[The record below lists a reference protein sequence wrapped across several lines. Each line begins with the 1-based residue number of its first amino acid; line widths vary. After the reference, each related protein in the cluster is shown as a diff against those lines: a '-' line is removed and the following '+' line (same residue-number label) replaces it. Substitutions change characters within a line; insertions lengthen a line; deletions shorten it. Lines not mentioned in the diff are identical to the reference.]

1 VDARKNSSVRDADA
15 LLSHLVMG
23 FIERRVAPQTISDII
38 LAQVNESGAEPE
50 DFQAATLNGVLESIA
65 GSNAAS
71 GLQEIIV
78 FLAKRRDFP
87 EFLSPASVMASLA
100 ALLTHPLRGIQPGDG
115 RFEQFCQI
123 LDQLALRSTV
133 VLAKS
138 NPNTLKLGKMRLVN
152 ALKSVSGLIA
162 ALAQYCPQLV
172 ILRQV
177 LLKPVAAGIPQL
189 SKGELADVPAVL
201 ANIRSLPD
209 SVLVHKTPRDCKTS
223 AESAGVLN
231 KLRHLEIVIAA
242 LVPGAGPESPATP
255 DRLCAVSS
263 LGEWTPF
270 KRSFVVEW
278 LLSGCLREVLVNKG
292 ERSLLSESLRV
303 LFARTNMHLDV
314 LKGAARALQKDLCEI
329 VLPDH
334 LEHQPAGTTMPSA
347 AVRNEYLQIA
357 STMFFAALYDPLR
370 SDSSVPLSEQLAAE
384 FVPWALQLPCD
395 PPDCRIVTRVHLTW
409 LRIME
414 THEWVEG
421 LSQPPQWIFEKAN
434 QNAALVFQIAPGHW
448 LQAHASNFVDALWQE
463 SLHSEFQSGKAHLDY
478 VEFLIRSMRKKSPL
492 FASEVE
498 LLICL
503 HLLGRAQSSEQAQ
516 IKLSHTRLKMAEQSD
531 RPLSAEAR
539 ATLEILEDGQEKLAL
554 GPNPLARA
562 LALLSRTCWSVEA
575 KAARLQVNSDGFRVR
590 S

>member
-38 LAQVNESGAEPE
+38 LAQVNESGVEPE

-87 EFLSPASVMASLA
+87 EFLSPASVLASLS

-138 NPNTLKLGKMRLVN
+138 NPNALKLGKMRLVN
-152 ALKSVSGLIA
+152 AVKSASGLIA

-177 LLKPVAAGIPQL
+177 LLKPVATGVPQV
-189 SKGELADVPAVL
+189 SKGDLADVPAVL
-201 ANIRSLPD
+201 ATIRTLPD
-209 SVLVHKTPRDCKTS
+209 SVLVHKTPRDYKTG
-223 AESAGVLN
+223 AETAGVLN

-242 LVPGAGPESPATP
+242 LVPNVGSESQ
-255 DRLCAVSS
+255 DLSRAVSA

-278 LLSGCLREVLVNKG
+278 LLSGCLREVLLNKG
-292 ERSLLSESLRV
+292 DRSLLAESLRV
-303 LFARTNMHLDV
+303 LFSRTNMHLDV
-314 LKGAARALQKDLCEI
+314 LKGAARAFQKDLCGI

-334 LEHQPAGTTMPSA
+334 LEHQPAGTNIPSA
-347 AVRNEYLQIA
+347 ALRNEYLQVA
-357 STMFFAALYDPLR
+357 ATLFFAALYDSQR
-370 SDSSVPLSEQLAAE
+370 SDSAVTLSEQLAAE

-395 PPDCRIVTRVHLTW
+395 PPECRIVTRAQLTW
-409 LRIME
+409 LRIVE
-414 THEWVEG
+414 TREWVEG
-421 LSQPPQWIFEKAN
+421 LSQPPKWIFEKAN
-434 QNAALVFQIAPGHW
+434 QNAALIFQIAPGHW
-448 LQAHASNFVDALWQE
+448 LQANASYFVDALWQE
-463 SLHSEFQSGKAHLDY
+463 SLHSEFQVSPAHHDY

-516 IKLSHTRLKMAEQSD
+516 IKLAHTRLKMTEQPD

-539 ATLEILEDGQEKLAL
+539 ATLEVLEDGEEKLAL

-562 LALLSRTCWSVEA
+562 LALLSRTCWNVEA

>member
-1 VDARKNSSVRDADA
+1 MLFPRWGSVRRRCSSGCSQKQIRS
-15 LLSHLVMG
+15 LLS
-23 FIERRVAPQTISDII
+23 
-38 LAQVNESGAEPE
+38 
-50 DFQAATLNGVLESIA
+50 
-65 GSNAAS
+65 
-71 GLQEIIV
+71 
-78 FLAKRRDFP
+78 
-87 EFLSPASVMASLA
+87 
-100 ALLTHPLRGIQPGDG
+100 HPLRGIQPGDG
-115 RFEQFCQI
+115 RFEQFCEI

-138 NPNTLKLGKMRLVN
+138 NPNALKLGKMRLVN
-152 ALKSVSGLIA
+152 AVKSASVLIA

-172 ILRQV
+172 ILRQA
-177 LLKPVAAGIPQL
+177 LLKPVAAGISQN

-209 SVLVHKTPRDCKTS
+209 SVLVHKTPRDYKTS
-223 AESAGVLN
+223 AENAGVLN

-242 LVPGAGPESPATP
+242 LASSNGQESQ
-255 DRLCAVSS
+255 DLGRVVGS

-270 KRSFVVEW
+270 KRSFIVEW
-278 LLSGCLREVLVNKG
+278 LLSGCLREVLLHKG
-292 ERSLLSESLRV
+292 ERRLLAESLQL
-303 LFARTNMHLDV
+303 LFSRTNMHLDV
-314 LKGAARALQKDLCEI
+314 LKGAARALQKDLCGI
-329 VLPDH
+329 VLPDQ
-334 LEHQPAGTTMPSA
+334 LEHQPAGTNMPSA
-347 AVRNEYLQIA
+347 AARTEYLQVA
-357 STMFFAALYDPLR
+357 SSLFFAALYDPLR
-370 SDSSVPLSEQLAAE
+370 PDSSVTLSEQLAAE

-395 PPDCRIVTRVHLTW
+395 PPDCRIVTRAQLTW

-414 THEWVEG
+414 TREWVEG

-448 LQAHASNFVDALWQE
+448 LQAHASCFVDALWQE
-463 SLHSEFQSGKAHLDY
+463 ALHSEFLAGTVHLDY

-503 HLLGRAQSSEQAQ
+503 HLIGRAQSSEQAQ
-516 IKLSHTRLKMAEQSD
+516 IKLAHTRLKMTEQPD

-539 ATLEILEDGQEKLAL
+539 ATLEVLEDGQEKLAL

-562 LALLSRTCWSVEA
+562 LALLSRTCRSVEA
-575 KAARLQVNSDGFRVR
+575 IAARLQVNSDGFRVR